1 MYSIQSLYDCLTSN
15 IYKICIYLDRRG
27 IFEYNIEDERR
38 NCMTIT
44 SDIIRGHTDTIILA
58 HLEEHDSYGYQINKS
73 IQERTGYILKDATLY
88 TAFRRLE
95 DLGYITSYWGDGDSG
110 ARRRYY
116 TITGK
121 GRQAL
126 AEMKNDWR
134 ESKKIIDK
142 LINMEE

>member
-1 MYSIQSLYDCLTSN
+1 
-15 IYKICIYLDRRG
+15 
-27 IFEYNIEDERR
+27 
-38 NCMTIT
+38 MTIT